1 MKRHILN
8 KSLIY
13 ILIMLFSSLYLPA
26 QPQGYKQMS
35 NPVEFKQQLKKTS
48 KTINT
53 IQSDFIQEKYL
64 TVLSDKIV
72 STGKFFFKKE
82 NQLRW
87 EYNSPFNYLI
97 ILRNDKVFIK
107 DDQKT
112 NQYDLGSNKVFRE
125 INNIMTGAVQGKLL
139 EDEIKYKPSYFEN
152 SKYFLVILTPA
163 DKNMKDYIKSIYLY
177 FDKKNFTVTMIK
189 MVESSDD
196 YTLIQFNNRKQN
208 ISISE
213 DKFTIK

>member
-1 MKRHILN
+1 MHILN
-8 KSLIY
+8 KTLT
-13 ILIMLFSSLYLPA
+13 LLLLMLLSSHYLPA

-35 NPVEFKQQLKKTS
+35 KPIEFKQKLKEIS
-48 KTINT
+48 KSVNT
-53 IQSDFIQEKYL
+53 MQSDFIQEKYL

-72 STGKFFFKKE
+72 STGKFYFKKE

-97 ILRNDKVFIK
+97 ILSNDKVYVK
-107 DDQKT
+107 DDHKT

-125 INNIMTGAVQGKLL
+125 INNIMTGAVLGKLL
-139 EDEIKYKPSYFEN
+139 EDELKYKPSYFEN
-152 SKYFLVILTPA
+152 SKYYLVILIPA
-163 DKNMKDYIKSIYLY
+163 DKNMKDYIKLICLY
-177 FDKKNFTVTMIK
+177 FDKKNFTVSMIK